1 MTRTT
6 TLLATILETP
16 NLAQQIQTLPPK
28 ALANLIDRV
37 GLEDAGEIV
46 AYASTEQ
53 LARVFDEDLWKS
65 ERAGEDETFDAERF
79 LVWLHVMLEAGD
91 AFVAQKLVELP
102 EELVI
107 LAFHRNVLVVDLDVL
122 TPEILDADEVES
134 NQIQKALE
142 DCLSEEIDQYY
153 VIARRH
159 EGWDDLVSAL
169 LALDRDH
176 HVFLRRVLDRCC
188 QMSSEAIEESGGLY
202 DVLTSEEMLEN
213 DVAGDRHDRRAE
225 EGHVA
230 PSDAKA
236 FLELARTA
244 GGPRVG
250 EHDAVTRAYFRE
262 LSPKAV
268 AAGPRPAARRKG
280 RALLRLL
287 AKNGIDET
295 SAAADET
302 PAAARSPETE
312 LPLAA
317 AMRRLADAAPDA
329 FARRNEEIA
338 YLANVLAAGC
348 PFQGRKLRP
357 IEAVRAAIATVDRG
371 LSLETKRRDPV
382 TVLRD
387 ATADGLF
394 RVAWAEL
401 HAGGEGALEAFLA
414 RAVLGA

>member
-1 MTRTT
+1 MAETSN
-6 TLLATILETP
+6 LLATILETP
-16 NLAQQIQTLPPK
+16 NLAMQIQALPPK

-65 ERAGEDETFDAERF
+65 ERAGEDERFDAERF

-91 AFVAQKLVELP
+91 AFVAEKLVELP

-122 TPEILDADEVES
+122 TPEVLEADEEES

-142 DCLSEEIDQYY
+142 DSLSEEIDQYY

-159 EGWDDLVSAL
+159 EGWDDLLSVL

-176 HVFLRRVLDRCC
+176 HAFLRRVLERCC
-188 QMSSEAIEESGGLY
+188 QMSSETIEDSGGLY
-202 DVLTSEEMLEN
+202 DVLTSEEMLEG
-213 DVAGDRHDRRAE
+213 DVGGDRHDRRAE
-225 EGHVA
+225 EGHIA

-236 FLELARTA
+236 FLELAKR
-244 GGPRVG
+244 GSGPAIAER
-250 EHDAVTRAYFRE
+250 DPVTRAYFRE
-262 LSPKAV
+262 LSPKT
-268 AAGPRPAARRKG
+268 AAAPPPRARP
-280 RALLRLL
+280 RARTLLRLL
-287 AKNGIDET
+287 AKNGVTGTGADAGAT
-295 SAAADET
+295 PSAAA
-302 PAAARSPETE
+302 PSAE
-312 LPLAA
+312 LPLAS
-317 AMRRLADAAPDA
+317 AMRRLAELAPDA

-348 PFQGRKLRP
+348 PFQGRKMRP
-357 IEAVRAAIATVDRG
+357 IEAVRVAIATVDLG
-371 LSLETKRRDPV
+371 LSLQVKRGDPAV
-382 TVLRD
+382 ALRD

-394 RVAWAEL
+394 RLAWAKL
-401 HAGGEGALEAFLA
+401 HRDGEAVMEAFLD
-414 RAVLGA
+414 RAALSS